1 MRPSDLQ
8 LLFATRIL
16 RIFAYGFVSVTL
28 ALYLHALGFGERTV
42 GFLFSLA
49 LLGDIVI
56 SLWITTS
63 ADRVGRRRM
72 LVLGAGLIV
81 LAGGVLS
88 STGSLALIAVAAFI
102 GVVSPNGSEIGPF
115 ISIEQSAL
123 AQIVGDTRR
132 TRVFAWYNLAGS
144 FAAALG
150 ALAGGALVQGL
161 LRAGYGGAGVLP
173 RGALPLRRDRRRA
186 RRCSSRGSPPRWS
199 RRREPSPTTAGSRF
213 GLHRS
218 GRTVF
223 KLSGLFALDAFGGG
237 FVIQG
242 LLAYWFHLRFAV
254 EPAAL
259 GGIFFGANLLAG
271 VSALLA
277 DRIAARIGLIRT
289 MVFTHI
295 PSNLLL
301 MLVPLMPNLSTAVG
315 LLLVR
320 SSISQMDVPTRQ
332 SYTMAVVDPRRAF
345 RGLRR
350 DHDRPLR
357 RRADFADAQ
366 RRAAGGAC
374 ADERAVLFC
383 RRPEDRLRPAP
394 LPRLQEPA
402 APRGDGALKRSV
414 ASPLQRLV
422 PGNFSQDWGIIERH
436 GT

>member
-1 MRPSDLQ
+1 VKSTADIP
-8 LLFATRIL
+8 LLFSTRIL
-16 RIFAYGFVSVTL
+16 RIFGYGLVSVTL

-42 GFLFSLA
+42 GLLFSLA
-49 LLGDIVI
+49 LCGDIVV

-63 ADRVGRRRM
+63 ADRSGRRRM
-72 LVLGAGLIV
+72 LVLGAALIV

-88 STGSLALIAVAAFI
+88 STGSLALIAVAAVI

-123 AQIVGDTRR
+123 AQIVGDGRR
-132 TRVFAWYNLAGS
+132 TRAFAWYNLAGS

-150 ALAGGALVQGL
+150 ALAGGTLVQGL
-161 LRAGYGGAGVLP
+161 RAAGYGELSSYRAVLYLYAGIGAVLGLLFARLSP
-173 RGALPLRRDRRRA
+173 AVEAPARA
-186 RRCSSRGSPPRWS
+186 G
-199 RRREPSPTTAGSRF
+199 PTTMGSRF

-218 GRTVF
+218 RRTVF

-259 GGIFFGANLLAG
+259 GGIFFGANVLAG
-271 VSALLA
+271 ISALLA

-301 MLVPLMPNLSTAVG
+301 MLVPLMPTLTAAVG

-320 SSISQMDVPTRQ
+320 YSISQMDVPTRQ
-332 SYTMAVVDPRRAF
+332 SYTMAVVDPDERSAAAGVTTIARSVGALLSPTISGALLAVPALMSAPFFLAGGLKIVYDLLLFRAF
-345 RGLRR
+345 REHRPPEET
-350 DHDRPLR
+350 DR
-357 RRADFADAQ
+357 
-366 RRAAGGAC
+366 
-374 ADERAVLFC
+374 
-383 RRPEDRLRPAP
+383 
-394 LPRLQEPA
+394 
-402 APRGDGALKRSV
+402 
-414 ASPLQRLV
+414 
-422 PGNFSQDWGIIERH
+422 
-436 GT
+436 

>member
-1 MRPSDLQ
+1 VRPSDLQ
-8 LLFATRIL
+8 LLFTTRIL
-16 RIFAYGFVSVTL
+16 RIFAYGLVSVTL

-49 LLGDIVI
+49 LFGDIVI

-81 LAGGVLS
+81 LAGSVLS
-88 STGSLALIAVAAFI
+88 STGTLALIAVAAFI

-150 ALAGGALVQGL
+150 ALAGGTVVQGL
-161 LRAGYGGAGVLP
+161 LKAGYAELESYRVVLYLYAGIGAGL
-173 RGALPLRRDRRRA
+173 GLLFA
-186 RRCSSRGSPPRWS
+186 RLSPAV
-199 RRREPSPTTAGSRF
+199 EPPPAAATATAGSRF

-242 LLAYWFHLRFAV
+242 LLAYWFHLRFSV

-259 GGIFFGANLLAG
+259 GGIFFGANMLAG
-271 VSALLA
+271 LSALLA

-289 MVFTHI
+289 MVYTHI

-301 MLVPLMPNLSTAVG
+301 MLVPLMPNLPTAVG

-332 SYTMAVVDPRRAF
+332 SYTMAVVDPRERSAASGVTTIARSAGALISPTLSGALMAAPALTSAPFFFAGVLKIAYDLLLYRAF
-345 RGLRR
+345 RN
-350 DHDRPLR
+350 HPP
-357 RRADFADAQ
+357 
-366 RRAAGGAC
+366 
-374 ADERAVLFC
+374 
-383 RRPEDRLRPAP
+383 PEETGR
-394 LPRLQEPA
+394 
-402 APRGDGALKRSV
+402 
-414 ASPLQRLV
+414 
-422 PGNFSQDWGIIERH
+422 
-436 GT
+436 

>member
-1 MRPSDLQ
+1 MKSSADLP
-8 LLFATRIL
+8 LLFTTRVL
-16 RIFAYGFVSVTL
+16 RIFAYGLVSVTL
-28 ALYLHALGFGERTV
+28 ALYLNALGFSESTV
-42 GFLFSLA
+42 GLLFSLA
-49 LLGDIVI
+49 LFGDIIV
-56 SLWITTS
+56 SLWITTA

-81 LAGGVLS
+81 LAGSILS
-88 STGSLALIAVAAFI
+88 STGSLALIAAAAVI

-123 AQIVGDTRR
+123 AQIVGDNRR
-132 TRVFAWYNLAGS
+132 TRAFAWYNLAGS

-150 ALAGGALVQGL
+150 ALAGGVLVQGL
-161 LRAGYGGAGVLP
+161 QGSGFGELTSYRAVLYLYAAIGVALGLLFQRLSPAVEALP
-173 RGALPLRRDRRRA
+173 RAVPA
-186 RRCSSRGSPPRWS
+186 
-199 RRREPSPTTAGSRF
+199 TMNSRF

-218 GRTVF
+218 RKTVF

-271 VSALLA
+271 ISALLA

-301 MLVPLMPNLSTAVG
+301 MLVPLTPNLPAAVG

-320 SSISQMDVPTRQ
+320 YSISQMDVPTRQ
-332 SYTMAVVDPRRAF
+332 SYTMAVVDP
-345 RGLRR
+345 
-350 DHDRPLR
+350 
-357 RRADFADAQ
+357 
-366 RRAAGGAC
+366 
-374 ADERAVLFC
+374 DERSAASGVTTIARSVGALLSPTISGALLAV
-383 RRPEDRLRPAP
+383 PA
-394 LPRLQEPA
+394 LTS
-402 APRGDGALKRSV
+402 APFFFAGALKIAYDLLLYR
-414 ASPLQRLV
+414 AFKEHRPPEEKGR
-422 PGNFSQDWGIIERH
+422 
-436 GT
+436 

>member
-1 MRPSDLQ
+1 VASSADLS

-28 ALYLHALGFGERTV
+28 ALYLVALGFGERTV

-63 ADRVGRRRM
+63 ADRAGRRRM
-72 LVLGAGLIV
+72 LVLGALLIV
-81 LAGGVLS
+81 LAGGVLAA
-88 STGSLALIAVAAFI
+88 TTNLVLIAIAAII

-123 AQIVGDTRR
+123 AQIVGDSRR

-150 ALAGGALVQGL
+150 ALAGGALVQS
-161 LRAGYGGAGVLP
+161 LRGGGYGELSSYRAVLCVYAGI
-173 RGALPLRRDRRRA
+173 GALLALLFTRLSP
-186 RRCSSRGSPPRWS
+186 SVESPPR
-199 RRREPSPTTAGSRF
+199 TTAVTMNSRF

-218 GRTVF
+218 RRTVLA
-223 KLSGLFALDAFGGG
+223 LSGLFALDAFGGG

-242 LLAYWFHLRFAV
+242 LLVYWFHLRFDV
-254 EPAAL
+254 QPAAL

-271 VSALLA
+271 ISALLA

-301 MLVPLMPNLSTAVG
+301 MLVPLMPNLASAVG

-320 SSISQMDVPTRQ
+320 YSISQMDVPTRQ
-332 SYTMAVVDPRRAF
+332 SYTMAVVDPDERSAAAGVTTIARSVGALLSPTISGALLAVPALMSAPFFFAGTLKIAYDLLLYRAF
-345 RGLRR
+345 RE
-350 DHDRPLR
+350 HRP
-357 RRADFADAQ
+357 
-366 RRAAGGAC
+366 
-374 ADERAVLFC
+374 
-383 RRPEDRLRPAP
+383 PEESGR
-394 LPRLQEPA
+394 
-402 APRGDGALKRSV
+402 
-414 ASPLQRLV
+414 
-422 PGNFSQDWGIIERH
+422 
-436 GT
+436 

>member
-1 MRPSDLQ
+1 VRSDLH
-8 LLFATRIL
+8 LLFATRVL

-42 GFLFSLA
+42 GLLFSLA
-49 LLGDIVI
+49 LFGDIAI

-72 LVLGAGLIV
+72 LVLGAGLIA

-88 STGSLALIAVAAFI
+88 STTSLALIAAAAVI

-123 AQIVGDTRR
+123 SQIVGDSRR
-132 TRVFAWYNLAGS
+132 TRAFAWYNLAGS

-161 LRAGYGGAGVLP
+161 RGAGLGELASYRVVLYVYA
-173 RGALPLRRDRRRA
+173 GCGVALGLLFTRLSA
-186 RRCSSRGSPPRWS
+186 AVEAPPRAVAATM
-199 RRREPSPTTAGSRF
+199 RSRF

-218 GRTVF
+218 KKTVF
-223 KLSGLFALDAFGGG
+223 RLSGLFALDAFGGG

-242 LLAYWFHLRFAV
+242 LLVYWFHLRFAV

-259 GGIFFGANLLAG
+259 GAIFFGANLLAG
-271 VSALLA
+271 ISALLA
-277 DRIAARIGLIRT
+277 DRIAERIGLIRT

-301 MLVPLMPNLSTAVG
+301 MVVPLMPSLPAAVG

-320 SSISQMDVPTRQ
+320 YSISQMDVPTRQ
-332 SYTMAVVDPRRAF
+332 SYTMAVVDPDERSAASGVTTIARSVGALLSPTISGALLAVPALMSVPFFIAGGLKITYDVLLYRAF
-345 RGLRR
+345 R
-350 DHDRPLR
+350 
-357 RRADFADAQ
+357 
-366 RRAAGGAC
+366 
-374 ADERAVLFC
+374 E
-383 RRPEDRLRPAP
+383 RRPPEETERWTGSCRL
-394 LPRLQEPA
+394 
-402 APRGDGALKRSV
+402 
-414 ASPLQRLV
+414 
-422 PGNFSQDWGIIERH
+422 PGKSSQD
-436 GT
+436 

>member
-1 MRPSDLQ
+1 MTAAADIS
-8 LLFATRIL
+8 LLFTTRIL
-16 RIFAYGFVSVTL
+16 RIFAYGLVSVTL
-28 ALYLHALGFGERTV
+28 ALYLHALGFGERTI
-42 GFLFSLA
+42 GLLFSLA
-49 LLGDIVI
+49 LFGDIVI

-63 ADRVGRRRM
+63 ADRRGRRRM

-81 LAGGVLS
+81 LAGGVIS
-88 STGSLALIAVAAFI
+88 STGSLVLVAAAAVI

-123 AQIVGDTRR
+123 SQIVGDSRR

-161 LRAGYGGAGVLP
+161 RGAGYGELASYRAVLYLYAGIGVVLGLLFMKLSP
-173 RGALPLRRDRRRA
+173 AVEA
-186 RRCSSRGSPPRWS
+186 PPRAVPRTVS
-199 RRREPSPTTAGSRF
+199 SRF

-218 GRTVF
+218 KKTVF

-242 LLAYWFHLRFAV
+242 LLVYWFHLRFAV

-259 GGIFFGANLLAG
+259 GGIFFGVNLLAG
-271 VSALLA
+271 ISALLA

-301 MLVPLMPNLSTAVG
+301 MLVPLMPSLPAAVG

-320 SSISQMDVPTRQ
+320 YSISQMDVPTRQ
-332 SYTMAVVDPRRAF
+332 SYTMAVVDPDERSAAAGVTTIARSVGALVSPGISGALLAVPALMSTPFFFAGTLKIAYDLLLYRAF
-345 RGLRR
+345 K
-350 DHDRPLR
+350 
-357 RRADFADAQ
+357 
-366 RRAAGGAC
+366 
-374 ADERAVLFC
+374 E
-383 RRPEDRLRPAP
+383 RRPPEEAGR
-394 LPRLQEPA
+394 
-402 APRGDGALKRSV
+402 
-414 ASPLQRLV
+414 
-422 PGNFSQDWGIIERH
+422 
-436 GT
+436 

>member
-1 MRPSDLQ
+1 LTSPGADLR
-8 LLFATRIL
+8 LLFTTRIL
-16 RIFAYGFVSVTL
+16 RIFAYGLVSITL

-42 GFLFSLA
+42 GLLFSLA
-49 LLGDIVI
+49 LFGDIVI

-63 ADRVGRRRM
+63 ADRSGRRRM

-88 STGSLALIAVAAFI
+88 STSSLALIAIAAII

-123 AQIVGDTRR
+123 SQIVGDSRR

-150 ALAGGALVQGL
+150 ALAGGALIQGL
-161 LRAGYGGAGVLP
+161 RGAGYEELASYRAVLYLYAGIGVILGLLFT
-173 RGALPLRRDRRRA
+173 RL
-186 RRCSSRGSPPRWS
+186 SPAIEAP
-199 RRREPSPTTAGSRF
+199 PCAATTTMSSRF

-218 GRTVF
+218 KKTVF

-242 LLAYWFHLRFAV
+242 LLVYWFHLRFAV

-271 VSALLA
+271 ISALLA

-301 MLVPLMPNLSTAVG
+301 MLVPLMPSLTAAVG

-320 SSISQMDVPTRQ
+320 ASISQMDVPTRQ
-332 SYTMAVVDPRRAF
+332 SYTMAVVDPDERSAASGVTTIARSVGALLSPSISGALLAVPVLMSAPFFFAGTLKIAYDLLLYRAF
-345 RGLRR
+345 KGQ
-350 DHDRPLR
+350 RPPE
-357 RRADFADAQ
+357 
-366 RRAAGGAC
+366 
-374 ADERAVLFC
+374 ER
-383 RRPEDRLRPAP
+383 
-394 LPRLQEPA
+394 
-402 APRGDGALKRSV
+402 
-414 ASPLQRLV
+414 
-422 PGNFSQDWGIIERH
+422 ER
-436 GT
+436 

>member
-1 MRPSDLQ
+1 VPRVTGAGDVG

-42 GFLFSLA
+42 GLLFSLA

-56 SLWITTS
+56 SLGITTS
-63 ADRVGRRRM
+63 ADRLGRRRM
-72 LVLGAGLIV
+72 LVVGAGLIA

-88 STGSLALIAVAAFI
+88 STQSLALIAVAAVV

-123 AQIVGDTRR
+123 AQIVGDGRR
-132 TRVFAWYNLAGS
+132 TRAFAWYNLAGS

-150 ALAGGALVQGL
+150 ALAGGGLVQGL
-161 LRAGYGGAGVLP
+161 QRAGFGELASYRAVLYVYAGCGVLLGVLFTRLSP
-173 RGALPLRRDRRRA
+173 AVEA
-186 RRCSSRGSPPRWS
+186 PPRTVPLTMS
-199 RRREPSPTTAGSRF
+199 GRF

-218 GRTVF
+218 KKTVF
-223 KLSGLFALDAFGGG
+223 RLSGLFALDAFGGG

-242 LLAYWFHLRFAV
+242 LLVYWFHLRFAV

-259 GGIFFGANLLAG
+259 GAIFFGANLLAG

-289 MVFTHI
+289 MVFTHV

-301 MLVPLMPNLSTAVG
+301 MLVPLMPTLAAAVA

-320 SSISQMDVPTRQ
+320 YSISQMDVPTRQ
-332 SYTMAVVDPRRAF
+332 SYTMAVVDPDERSAASGVTTIARSVGALVSPTLSGALLAVPALISAPFFLAGGLKILYDLLLFRAF
-345 RGLRR
+345 KE
-350 DHDRPLR
+350 HRPPEE
-357 RRADFADAQ
+357 
-366 RRAAGGAC
+366 AG
-374 ADERAVLFC
+374 R
-383 RRPEDRLRPAP
+383 
-394 LPRLQEPA
+394 
-402 APRGDGALKRSV
+402 
-414 ASPLQRLV
+414 
-422 PGNFSQDWGIIERH
+422 
-436 GT
+436 

>member
-1 MRPSDLQ
+1 MMKRLAHGGDLA
-8 LLFATRIL
+8 LLFTTRIL

-28 ALYLHALGFGERTV
+28 ALYLHALGFGESTI
-42 GFLFSLA
+42 GLLFSLA
-49 LLGDIVI
+49 LFGDIVI

-63 ADRVGRRRM
+63 ADRIGRRRM

-81 LAGGVLS
+81 LAGGIFS
-88 STGSLALIAVAAFI
+88 ATSNLALIAVAALI

-123 AQIVGDTRR
+123 SQIVGDSRR
-132 TRVFAWYNLAGS
+132 TRAFAWYNLAGS

-161 LRAGYGGAGVLP
+161 RGLGYGELASYRAVLYLYAGIGVVLCLLFTQLSP
-173 RGALPLRRDRRRA
+173 AVEA
-186 RRCSSRGSPPRWS
+186 PPRAVQ
-199 RRREPSPTTAGSRF
+199 TTIGSRF

-218 GRTVF
+218 KKTVF

-242 LLAYWFHLRFAV
+242 LLVYWFHLRFAV

-259 GGIFFGANLLAG
+259 GAIFFGANLLAG
-271 VSALLA
+271 ISALLA

-301 MLVPLMPNLSTAVG
+301 MLVPLMPSLPAAVG

-320 SSISQMDVPTRQ
+320 YSISQMDVPTRQ
-332 SYTMAVVDPRRAF
+332 SYTMAVVDPDERSAAAGVTTIARSVGALLSPTISGALLAVPALMSAPFFFAGTLKIAYDLLLFRAF
-345 RGLRR
+345 KGQ
-350 DHDRPLR
+350 RP
-357 RRADFADAQ
+357 
-366 RRAAGGAC
+366 
-374 ADERAVLFC
+374 
-383 RRPEDRLRPAP
+383 PEETGR
-394 LPRLQEPA
+394 
-402 APRGDGALKRSV
+402 
-414 ASPLQRLV
+414 
-422 PGNFSQDWGIIERH
+422 
-436 GT
+436 

>member
-1 MRPSDLQ
+1 LTSPGADLR
-8 LLFATRIL
+8 LLFTTRIL
-16 RIFAYGFVSVTL
+16 RIFAYGLVSITL

-42 GFLFSLA
+42 GLLFSLA
-49 LLGDIVI
+49 LFGDIVI

-63 ADRVGRRRM
+63 ADRSGRRRM

-88 STGSLALIAVAAFI
+88 STSSLALIAIAAII

-123 AQIVGDTRR
+123 SQIVGDSRR

-150 ALAGGALVQGL
+150 ALAGGALIQGL
-161 LRAGYGGAGVLP
+161 RGAGYEELASYRAVLYLYAGIGVVLGLLFT
-173 RGALPLRRDRRRA
+173 RL
-186 RRCSSRGSPPRWS
+186 SPAIEAP
-199 RRREPSPTTAGSRF
+199 PCTATTTMSSRF

-218 GRTVF
+218 KKTVF

-242 LLAYWFHLRFAV
+242 LLVYWFHLRFAV

-271 VSALLA
+271 ISALLA

-301 MLVPLMPNLSTAVG
+301 MLVPLMPSLPAAVG

-320 SSISQMDVPTRQ
+320 ASISQMDVPTRQ
-332 SYTMAVVDPRRAF
+332 SYTMAVVDPDERSAASGVTTIARSVGALLSPSISGALLAVPVLMSAPFFFAGTLKIAYDLLLYRAF
-345 RGLRR
+345 KGQ
-350 DHDRPLR
+350 RPPE
-357 RRADFADAQ
+357 
-366 RRAAGGAC
+366 
-374 ADERAVLFC
+374 ER
-383 RRPEDRLRPAP
+383 
-394 LPRLQEPA
+394 
-402 APRGDGALKRSV
+402 
-414 ASPLQRLV
+414 
-422 PGNFSQDWGIIERH
+422 ER
-436 GT
+436 

>member
-1 MRPSDLQ
+1 VPRVTGAGDVG

-42 GFLFSLA
+42 GLLFSLA

-56 SLWITTS
+56 SLGITTS
-63 ADRVGRRRM
+63 ADRLGRRRM
-72 LVLGAGLIV
+72 LVVGAGLIA

-88 STGSLALIAVAAFI
+88 STQSLALIAVAAVV

-123 AQIVGDTRR
+123 AQIVGDARR

-150 ALAGGALVQGL
+150 ALAGGLLVQGL
-161 LRAGYGGAGVLP
+161 RGAGYAELPAYRVVLAVYATLGAVLGLLFTRLSP
-173 RGALPLRRDRRRA
+173 RVEAVAGAPVVTA
-186 RRCSSRGSPPRWS
+186 R
-199 RRREPSPTTAGSRF
+199 TRF

-218 GRTVF
+218 RGIVF

-242 LLAYWFHLRFAV
+242 LLVYWFHLRFDVA
-254 EPAAL
+254 PATL
-259 GGIFFGANLLAG
+259 GAIFFGANLLAG
-271 VSALLA
+271 ISALLA

-301 MLVPLMPNLSTAVG
+301 MAVPLMPNLPAAIG

-320 SSISQMDVPTRQ
+320 YSISQMDVPTRQ
-332 SYTMAVVDPRRAF
+332 SYTMAVVDP
-345 RGLRR
+345 
-350 DHDRPLR
+350 
-357 RRADFADAQ
+357 
-366 RRAAGGAC
+366 
-374 ADERAVLFC
+374 DERSAASGVTTIARSVGALISPTLSGLLLAV
-383 RRPEDRLRPAP
+383 PA
-394 LPRLQEPA
+394 LMS
-402 APRGDGALKRSV
+402 APFFIAGALKIGYDLLLFR
-414 ASPLQRLV
+414 AFKEHRPPEEKAR
-422 PGNFSQDWGIIERH
+422 
-436 GT
+436 

>member
-1 MRPSDLQ
+1 MSTDIR

-16 RIFAYGFVSVTL
+16 RIFAYGFVSVSL
-28 ALYLHALGFGERTV
+28 ALYLHAVGFGERAV
-42 GFLFSLA
+42 GLIFSLA
-49 LLGDIVI
+49 LLGDILV

-63 ADRVGRRRM
+63 ADRAGRRRM
-72 LVLGAGLIV
+72 LVLGALLI
-81 LAGGVLS
+81 AATGGVMAASRNLV
-88 STGSLALIAVAAFI
+88 LIALAAAI

-123 AQIVGDTRR
+123 AQLVGGARR

-144 FAAALG
+144 FAAAVG
-150 ALAGGALVQGL
+150 ALAGGSFVSGLQHLGVAEQASYRAVLAAYAVFGVALAALFL
-161 LRAGYGGAGVLP
+161 LLSGAVEAP
-173 RGALPLRRDRRRA
+173 ARDGAPRA
-186 RRCSSRGSPPRWS
+186 RSRL
-199 RRREPSPTTAGSRF
+199 

-218 GRTVF
+218 RGTVAR
-223 KLSGLFALDAFGGG
+223 LSALFALDAFGGG

-301 MLVPLMPNLSTAVG
+301 MLVPLMPTLPAAVG

-320 SSISQMDVPTRQ
+320 YSISQMDVPTRQ
-332 SYTMAVVDPRRAF
+332 SYTMAVVDP
-345 RGLRR
+345 
-350 DHDRPLR
+350 
-357 RRADFADAQ
+357 
-366 RRAAGGAC
+366 
-374 ADERAVLFC
+374 DERS
-383 RRPEDRLRPAP
+383 
-394 LPRLQEPA
+394 A
-402 APRGDGALKRSV
+402 ASGVTTIARSVGALVSPTLSGALLAVPALISVPFFLAGTLKITYDLLLYRGFKAHPPPDEGKR
-414 ASPLQRLV
+414 ATI
-422 PGNFSQDWGIIERH
+422 GA
-436 GT
+436 

>member
-1 MRPSDLQ
+1 MTFPVGDLQ
-8 LLFATRIL
+8 LLFTTRIL
-16 RIFAYGFVSVTL
+16 RIFAYGLVSVTL

-42 GFLFSLA
+42 GLLFSLA
-49 LLGDIVI
+49 LFGDIVI

-63 ADRVGRRRM
+63 ADRRGRRRM
-72 LVLGAGLIV
+72 LVLGAGLII

-88 STGSLALIAVAAFI
+88 STSSLALIAFAAVI

-115 ISIEQSAL
+115 ISIEQSSL
-123 AQIVGDTRR
+123 SQIVGDSSR

-161 LRAGYGGAGVLP
+161 RGAGYGELAAYRAVLYLYAGIGVVLGLLFTRLSP
-173 RGALPLRRDRRRA
+173 AVEAPA
-186 RRCSSRGSPPRWS
+186 RNA
-199 RRREPSPTTAGSRF
+199 PTKMSSRF

-218 GRTVF
+218 KKTVF

-242 LLAYWFHLRFAV
+242 LLVYWFHLRFAV

-301 MLVPLMPNLSTAVG
+301 MLVPLMPSLPAAVG

-320 SSISQMDVPTRQ
+320 YSISQMDVPTRQ
-332 SYTMAVVDPRRAF
+332 SYTMAVVDPDERSAASGVTTIARSVGALLSPSISGALMAVPALMSVPFFFAGTLKILYDLLLYRAF
-345 RGLRR
+345 KGQ
-350 DHDRPLR
+350 RPPEE
-357 RRADFADAQ
+357 
-366 RRAAGGAC
+366 AG
-374 ADERAVLFC
+374 R
-383 RRPEDRLRPAP
+383 
-394 LPRLQEPA
+394 
-402 APRGDGALKRSV
+402 
-414 ASPLQRLV
+414 
-422 PGNFSQDWGIIERH
+422 
-436 GT
+436 